1 MKQQTAISIKVP
13 QGAEVIE
20 KGKELDDF
28 SSSWD
33 LLGTNAKM
41 VTSSILMTSPVGISG
56 GIAGT
61 MAGFENFGPLTTI
74 AFGMSMLV
82 AGILQLLEV
91 SDFRET
97 SSRIKKANAPIEAY
111 KNDRLTQSYSVPDR
125 YSYSSSSDSNGYTV
139 SKKTRNWVIY
149 NPLRLVK
156 RMLVNETTWY
166 NPETDIHTIQ
176 RTYANAFKM
185 YTEVERLGGPRYSFR
200 RALNSL

>member
-1 MKQQTAISIKVP
+1 MKQQIAISIKVP

-20 KGKELDDF
+20 REKYSGDF
-28 SSSWD
+28 SSKWD
-33 LLGTNAKM
+33 FLSTNAKM
-41 VTSSILMTSPVGISG
+41 STSSILMASPVGFSG
-56 GIAGT
+56 GIVGT
-61 MAGFENFGPLTTI
+61 MAGSDNLGPLTIVATGF
-74 AFGMSMLV
+74 AVLV
-82 AGILQLLEV
+82 VGLTNLVGLGELRDT
-91 SDFRET
+91 SDI
-97 SSRIKKANAPIEAY
+97 IKKSNAPINTS
-111 KNDRLTQSYSVPDR
+111 KNDRLAQSYSVPDR
-125 YSYSSSSDSNGYTV
+125 YAYSYSSDSKGYTV